1 MNFKSFRPGYIFA
14 AVFFLCG
21 LLAVGG
27 VVFWQYFAQPAG
39 EVVVTSTG
47 QPVVPSGNADV
58 ANVEERVVNG
68 DTGAVTLPAK
78 PSGTPTLQGGAL
90 PPREA
95 TTPSGVIMSAAP
107 SVLTPGQGGYALKIH
122 QARKYTPQLKSDYN
136 AATYYEAGVPMWCE
150 KDVCNTTIWPDYR
163 FLNSDQSV
171 LVVYAEVENRG
182 FNTITFNPDDMMRF
196 VSEGQYFKSYPNM
209 SSAGDWSAGRKI
221 SPLSSEKVSIIVKI
235 PNESQKIDML
245 FGASLNQLTSG
256 AELNFDA
263 GTLMLL
269 QR

>member
-1 MNFKSFRPGYIFA
+1 MNFKSFRLGYIFA
-14 AVFFLCG
+14 AAFFLCG
-21 LLAVGG
+21 LLAVSV
-27 VVFWQYFAQPAG
+27 VVFWQYMAQPAK
-39 EVVVTSTG
+39 EMTITSTG
-47 QPVVPSGNADV
+47 QPIVPSGSASGS
-58 ANVEERVVNG
+58 NVREYEVSQ
-68 DTGAVTLPAK
+68 DTTTIALLAK
-78 PSGTPTLQGGAL
+78 PSGTPTIQGGGL

-150 KDVCNTTIWPDYR
+150 KDICNTTIWPDYR

-182 FNTITFNPDDMMRF
+182 FSTITFNPDDRMRF
-196 VSEGQYFKSYPNM
+196 VSDGQYFKSYPNM
-209 SSAGDWSAGRKI
+209 SSDGNWGTGRKI
-221 SPLSSEKVSIIVKI
+221 SPLSSEKVTIIVKI
-235 PNESQKIDML
+235 PKEGQKIDML

-256 AELNFDA
+256 VELDFEA
-263 GTLMLL
+263 GTLMPL
-269 QR
+269 QG